1 MADVS
6 YLNFP
11 QVTLLKVVRK
21 LLLRPG
27 YFIIGLKA
35 ARRVR
40 KYSAQHK
47 GVPCWSTLSARIPC
61 DPGRIETGRG
71 FWGASSHGTHNTVD
85 GPGPSIEPGRLPFPI
100 RSFEL
105 VLARSC
111 WRDAESCALRLG
123 GKHAERLGNGTGV
136 SLRFD
141 RSQPIWRPQSGNRR
155 AGSDQSG
162 WGGSHV

>member
-1 MADVS
+1 MSDVS

-47 GVPCWSTLSARIPC
+47 GVQCWSTLSARI
-61 DPGRIETGRG
+61 
-71 FWGASSHGTHNTVD
+71 
-85 GPGPSIEPGRLPFPI
+85 PFPI

-141 RSQPIWRPQSGNRR
+141 RSQPIWRYCATIWMR
-155 AGSDQSG
+155 
-162 WGGSHV
+162 